1 MKSEEYN
8 RFRYALGRILDKAGI
23 FHDLLRE
30 GFIRISWRK
39 YNKDILQE
47 KLFQN
52 ELERMMYKKLWI
64 KLKKSGLMSFYRCL
78 MSDGKIVID

>member
-1 MKSEEYN
+1 MKYEEEN

-23 FHDLLRE
+23 FHDMLRD

-39 YNKDILQE
+39 YKTNSLQE

-52 ELERMMYKKLWI
+52 ELERMMYKKLWT
-64 KLKKSGLMSFYRCL
+64 KLKKSGQMSFYICL
-78 MSDGKIVID
+78 MKDGKTVID